1 MQYKPTRQIK
11 SVAIIGAILL
21 AIAVLFLTMA
31 NLGWG
36 FIWLNQLGAILHITV
51 LLYLLIRY
59 AMTDFVYI
67 LPEEGAHLT
76 IKKLRGNLPQTVAEI
91 DLIGDCKVIPY
102 TKENIRREK
111 VAFTENY
118 CVSLSPQSSYALIAT
133 VNERR
138 IALRLECQQDVADLI
153 SARIN
158 GSPKQEA

>member
-1 MQYKPTRQIK
+1 MQYKPNRQIK
-11 SVAIIGAILL
+11 PVAVIGAILL
-21 AIAVLFLTMA
+21 SIAALFLTMA

-36 FIWLNQLGAILHITV
+36 FVWLNQLGAILHITA

-76 IKKLRGNLPQTVAEI
+76 VKKLRGNLPQTVAEV

-111 VAFTENY
+111 VAYTENY
-118 CVSLSPQSSYALIAT
+118 CVSLFPPSSYALIAT
-133 VNERR
+133 LDNRR
-138 IALRLECQQDVADLI
+138 VAIRLECKQDVADLI
-153 SARIN
+153 AARIN
-158 GSPKQEA
+158 SSPEQEA